1 MKTQIVH
8 VLHSKVFFKS
18 AKITSDMNKHTVI
31 YLDTN
36 YLSNMAKAQLG
47 SITDQV
53 ECKFW
58 LSLLEEL
65 KDKVLSDAIACPE
78 FPFQRDEAEFD
89 KRIEYAVWQVIC
101 ELSLGLEFLPWET
114 ILELEV
120 EDVAFKFLGKN
131 PPRRRS
137 WQSAF
142 KSNPQDSVE
151 SRMTCNAFG
160 IKHRIEVFISPPK
173 EAVDHDRQLKRR
185 WEDTARSLLK
195 QPTFGDWH
203 KELLVQKSAFID
215 RLLGPSVF
223 NMIAK
228 QEASDNLL
236 DKLVAVRNMSKLKE
250 RLTRL
255 GEIGITVHNMTDFFN
270 SGELLNA
277 PFIDVFCS
285 INTVIVQNYT
295 NREPKGG
302 DLRDA
307 AILATVLPYCDVV
320 TTDRFMKYILVNHP
334 SFDNKYKCK
343 IFSASKADR
352 LAFKELVRELK

>member
-1 MKTQIVH
+1 MGSH
-8 VLHSKVFFKS
+8 
-18 AKITSDMNKHTVI
+18 AVI
-31 YLDTN
+31 YLDQN
-36 YLSNMAKAQLG
+36 YLSNMAKAHFG
-47 SITDQV
+47 SSMNKG
-53 ECKFW
+53 EGEFW
-58 LSLLEEL
+58 SSLFNGL
-65 KDKVLSDAIACPE
+65 KRAILADKVACPE
-78 FPFQRDEAEFD
+78 LEFQRDEAEFD

-114 ILELEV
+114 ILELEI
-120 EDVAFKFLGKN
+120 EDAAFKFLGKN
-131 PPRRRS
+131 SPRRRS

-142 KSNPQDSVE
+142 KSNPQDPVE

-173 EAVDHDRQLKRR
+173 EVVDHDRQLKRR

-195 QPTFGDWH
+195 QPTFDDWH

-215 RLLGPSVF
+215 NLLGPGAF
-223 NMIAK
+223 NIIAK
-228 QEASDNLL
+228 QWASDSSL
-236 DKLVAVRNMSKLKE
+236 DKLVATRNMAKLKE

-255 GEIGITVHNMTDFFN
+255 GEIGITLHNMADFFN

-295 NREPKGG
+295 DREPKGG
-302 DLRDA
+302 DLRDV

-320 TTDRFMKYILVNHP
+320 TTDRFMRDILVN
-334 SFDNKYKCK
+334 SLRFDKKYGCE
-343 IFSASKADR
+343 IFSASQQDR
-352 LAFKELVRELK
+352 LAFEQLLRGLN

>member
-1 MKTQIVH
+1 MGSH
-8 VLHSKVFFKS
+8 
-18 AKITSDMNKHTVI
+18 AVI
-31 YLDTN
+31 YLDQN
-36 YLSNMAKAQLG
+36 YLSNMAKAHFG
-47 SITDQV
+47 SPMNKG
-53 ECKFW
+53 EGEFW
-58 LSLLEEL
+58 NSLFNGL
-65 KDKVLSDAIACPE
+65 KRAILADKVACPE
-78 FPFQRDEAEFD
+78 LEFQRDEAEFD
-89 KRIEYAVWQVIC
+89 KRIESAVWQVIC

-114 ILELEV
+114 ILELEI
-120 EDVAFKFLGKN
+120 EDAAFKFLGKN

-142 KSNPQDSVE
+142 KSNPQDPVE

-185 WEDTARSLLK
+185 WKDTARSLLK
-195 QPTFGDWH
+195 QPTFDDWH

-215 RLLGPSVF
+215 NLLGPGAF
-223 NMIAK
+223 NIIAK
-228 QEASDNLL
+228 QWASDSSL
-236 DKLVAVRNMSKLKE
+236 DKLVATRNMAKLKE

-255 GEIGITVHNMTDFFN
+255 GEIGITLHNMADLFN

-295 NREPKGG
+295 DREPKGG
-302 DLRDA
+302 DLRDV

-320 TTDRFMKYILVNHP
+320 TTDRFMKDILVN
-334 SFDNKYKCK
+334 SLRFDKKYGCE
-343 IFSASKADR
+343 IFSASQQDR
-352 LAFKELVRELK
+352 LAFEQLLRGLN

>member
-1 MKTQIVH
+1 MSLHTIV
-8 VLHSKVFFKS
+8 
-18 AKITSDMNKHTVI
+18 
-31 YLDTN
+31 YLDQN
-36 YLSNMAKAQLG
+36 YLSSMAKARLG
-47 SITDQV
+47 SLKNQDDH
-53 ECKFW
+53 KFW
-58 LSLLEEL
+58 LSLFNEL
-65 KDKVLSDAIACPE
+65 KAAVLADKIACPE
-78 FPFQRDEAEFD
+78 LEFQRDEAEFD

-114 ILELEV
+114 ILELEI
-120 EDVAFKFLGKN
+120 EDAAFKFLGKN

-142 KSNPQDSVE
+142 KSNPQDPAE

-255 GEIGITVHNMTDFFN
+255 GEIGITVHNMADFFN

-285 INTVIVQNYT
+285 INTVIVQSYKS
-295 NREPKGG
+295 RKPRGG

-307 AILATVLPYCDVV
+307 AILATVLPYCDVI
-320 TTDRFMKYILVNHP
+320 TTDRFMKEILVNRLRFNRTH
-334 SFDNKYKCK
+334 DCEV
-343 IFSASKADR
+343 FSACKEDR
-352 LAFKELVRELK
+352 LAFQELVRGLK